1 MKNFKKLFIAL
12 PLVLVMLF
20 AALPVFAEPVVAN
33 TYKLQAGNLKVNLAI
48 DEDST
53 HNFLKADTYQMP
65 IWAAEKTTY
74 ADSQNEMFAY
84 GAGWISML
92 NKGLPVGWVEA
103 NPDAASALTI
113 GQYAVENL
121 AFFKDNGYFL
131 PTYNINHVEIVDT
144 NIKVPASWV
153 KGYKAAAAYYVKG
166 NQVELVKAG
175 ASVDALPQGAKVD
188 GGFVVYGTQKVAVT
202 ATNTVDPSKLVT
214 ATLAQGEKAED
225 GKYLVT
231 LADNEGTAVAKS
243 GNENKIE
250 NNKEYTLA
258 ELVAAGFEQVNV
270 NTEEETGKYTYQPV
284 TVSYTLA
291 APLYKYVDGEA
302 MTGVTQYIT
311 KGGKTYVTDTDKNE
325 VEVTVGKVA
334 ETFVDA
340 TLRGLLVIV
349 EEKYVPVTVKHHYMV
364 ADGEE
369 IVKETKENQDKN
381 VVLTANN
388 ILQSWLM
395 PVGGY
400 VYDPAKT
407 KVEAVKVD
415 KTLVNGEV
423 FVTGYVVDLFYT
435 AAQGENSDIEAAFAN
450 TTAGVANQS
459 NVANLPATGAASN
472 VAVILSS
479 VALVVVGLFLKK

>member
-20 AALPVFAEPVVAN
+20 AALPVFALEAN

-48 DEDST
+48 DEDNT
-53 HNFLKADTYQMP
+53 RYFLSADTYQMP

-74 ADSQNEMFAY
+74 ADSQNEMNSA

-103 NPDAASALTI
+103 NPDAAAPLTI

-144 NIKVPASWV
+144 NIKVPASWT

-175 ASVDALPQGAKVD
+175 ASVDALPEGAKVAD
-188 GGFVVYGTQKVAVT
+188 GFVTYGTQKVAVT
-202 ATNTVDPSKLVT
+202 ATNTVDPSELVT
-214 ATLAQGEKAED
+214 ATLSVGAVAHD
-225 GKYLVT
+225 GKYRVNLDKGT
-231 LADNEGTAVAKS
+231 EAGDN
-243 GNENKIE
+243 NKIKKGE
-250 NNKEYTLA
+250 QYTLA
-258 ELVAAGFEQVNV
+258 ELEAEGFKQVAVDTVN
-270 NTEEETGKYTYQPV
+270 ETGTYTYQPV
-284 TVSYTLA
+284 KVSYTLA
-291 APLYKYVDGEA
+291 APLYQYVDGEA

-311 KGGKTYVTDTDKNE
+311 KGGKTYVNDGKND

>member
-20 AALPVFAEPVVAN
+20 AALPVFAEVEAN

-48 DEDST
+48 DEDT
-53 HNFLKADTYQMP
+53 TRYFLSADTYQMP

-74 ADSQNEMFAY
+74 ADSQKEMFSY

-103 NPDAASALTI
+103 NPDAAAPLTI

-121 AFFKDNGYFL
+121 PFFKDNGYFL

-202 ATNTVDPSKLVT
+202 ATNTVDPSELVT
-214 ATLAQGEKAED
+214 ATLAQGAKAED
-225 GKYLVT
+225 GKYEVT
-231 LADNEGTAVAKS
+231 LDKGTKA
-243 GNENKIE
+243 GNNNKIE
-250 NNKEYTLA
+250 SGKEYTLA
-258 ELVAAGFEQVNV
+258 ELVAEGFEQVIV
-270 NTEEETGKYTYQPV
+270 DTEQETGKYTYQPV
-284 TVSYTLA
+284 KVSYTLA

-302 MTGVTQYIT
+302 MTGVTQYTT